1 MLYFTHK
8 LFEETKA
15 KDLARRLIMSNEWV
29 DGKASSA
36 RGSQVKKNLQL
47 DFGTEQYSK
56 LSTEIINILENDY
69 KIKNYSFPAKIFNIL
84 FTRTGEGMFYGPHI
98 DAPYVPTG
106 RRDLSFTIFLNEK
119 QTYKGGELILYI
131 SPEKKQIKLNPGE
144 MIIYPTK
151 YLHEVKEVTEGE
163 RMVCVGWIESQ
174 IPRDDDRESLFL
186 MRTGISEITKQLGN
200 TPTTAIQDLNVSFN
214 KIYKRFMN

>member
-8 LFEETKA
+8 LFDDVKA
-15 KDLARRLIMSNEWV
+15 REIANRMMISTDWV
-29 DGKASSA
+29 DGKAASA
-36 RGSQVKKNLQL
+36 KGSLVKRNLQL
-47 DFGTEQYSK
+47 NSGGRDFLE
-56 LSTEIINILENDY
+56 LSTEIINTLENDNL
-69 KIKNYSFPAKIFNIL
+69 INNYSFPAKIFNIL
-84 FTRTGEGMFYGPHI
+84 FTRTGTGMFYGPHLDSPHI
-98 DAPYVPTG
+98 SGG

-119 QTYKGGELILYI
+119 KDYQGGELILYV

-174 IPRDDDRESLFL
+174 IARDDDRESLYF
-186 MRTGISEITKQLGN
+186 MRTGISDVKKQLGN
-200 TPTTAIQDLNVSFN
+200 TPAIQYLNISFN
-214 KIYKRFMN
+214 NIYKRFMN

>member
-98 DAPYVPTG
+98 DAPCVPTG

-200 TPTTAIQDLNVSFN
+200 TPTPAIQDLNVSFN
-214 KIYKRFMN
+214 KIYKRFLN